1 MKAANSVRV
10 THYAEI
16 DPKHEGKNVV
26 ALCGYR
32 VPKGETTADKDSVS
46 CFLCWNRLKASS
58 RTE

>member
-1 MKAANSVRV
+1 MKAADSVRV

-16 DPKHEGKNVV
+16 DPKYESKKVV
-26 ALCGYR
+26 ALCGHR
-32 VPKGETTADKDSVS
+32 VPKDETIADKDAVS